1 MHGLRASRGI
11 LFSLILTALFAI
23 SCSKRKDEIVVG
35 AYLSLSGADSTFGT
49 DTEDGIALAVEETNA
64 RGGVKNKRVRVLYED
79 DKSTSQEASQK
90 VRQLIDR
97 DRVVALLGEV
107 SSSRSLAGGLIANTK
122 RVPMLTPTSTAV
134 EVTKNRAYVFR
145 TCFTDAQQGA
155 AAAQYVHDVLKKNRV
170 AIFYAAQETYAS
182 GLAQSFRDAFTARG
196 GSIAIEKGYPS
207 KETNFSTYL
216 AEIRAA
222 DPELIFAPVYYND
235 MVLIAQQAHVLGIPG
250 SMFVGG
256 DAWDSANLIEGA
268 GSAIEGAHFIDHYAP
283 DVPWPSAQMFYAA
296 FTAKYH
302 RDPNSMS
309 AQGYVAARVLFDAI
323 ERATAV
329 TPEGIKNALAATKD
343 FPSATGPV
351 TIGADHNANKPVV
364 IVEVRDQKFHYAAQ
378 IVPDVTITN
387 YLQNKPDH
395 DAQKVASNRS
405 FLAALFDTLVN
416 GLAQGAMIALVALGY
431 TMVYGVLKL
440 INFAHSE
447 VFMMGAYAGLF
458 AITALGG
465 ASHPILAPLGGTAI
479 AMLAATLL
487 GVAIERVAYRPL
499 RRSGGKKLSRVTPL
513 VTAIGVSVFLQNFA
527 QLVFS
532 PRYRAYPHLF
542 AHVRI
547 AIFAVAIVVM
557 ILLELLVRRTW
568 FGKAMRALSSNEEAA
583 RLMGIRTSRVTAG
596 TFAVGSMLA
605 ALGAVLYCFD
615 QSEVYPTMGVV
626 LGTRA
631 FVAAVVGGIGSIP
644 GAFIGGIVI
653 GVLGELVKL
662 TDYSGGVDVFVFLAL
677 IGVLLWKPNGLLP
690 QNKTSALPEKV

>member
-1 MHGLRASRGI
+1 MAAS
-11 LFSLILTALFAI
+11 ALCVI
-23 SCSKRKDEIVVG
+23 GCEKKKDEITVG

-49 DTEDGIALAVEETNA
+49 DTADGIALAVEETNA
-64 RGGVKNKRVRVLYED
+64 RGGVKNKPIRVLYED

-122 RVPMLTPTSTAV
+122 RVPMLTPTSTNV

-155 AAAQYVHDVLKKNRV
+155 AAAQYVHDVMKKNRV
-170 AIFYAAQETYAS
+170 AIFYAAQEPYAS
-182 GLAQSFRDAFTARG
+182 GLSASFRDAFTARG
-196 GSIAIEKGYPS
+196 GSIVIEKGYPS

-216 AEIRAA
+216 AEIKGA
-222 DPELIFAPVYYND
+222 DPDLIFAPVYYND
-235 MVLIAQQAHVLGIPG
+235 MVLIAQQAHALGIPG

-268 GSAIEGAHFIDHYAP
+268 GEAIEGAHFTDHYAP
-283 DVPWPSAQMFYAA
+283 DVPWPSAHAFYAA

-309 AQGYVAARVLFDAI
+309 AQGYVAAKVLFDAI
-323 ERATAV
+323 ERSTAP
-329 TPEGIKNALAATKD
+329 TPEGIKNALAQTKD
-343 FPSATGPV
+343 FDSATGPV

-364 IVEVRDQKFHYAAQ
+364 IAEVRGGAFHYAAQ
-378 IVPDVTITN
+378 IIPYLTITN
-387 YLQNKPDH
+387 RPENKPDR
-395 DAQKVASNRS
+395 DDRSNAPTRS
-405 FLAALFDTLVN
+405 FFATLFDTLVN

-458 AITALGG
+458 AITALLG
-465 ASHPILAPLGGTAI
+465 ANLNPLVATAI
-479 AMLAATLL
+479 GTLIAMGAASML
-487 GVAIERVAYRPL
+487 GVLIERVAYRPL
-499 RRSGGKKLSRVTPL
+499 RNRSASKKGSRVTPL
-513 VTAIGVSVFLQNFA
+513 VTAIGVSVFLQNLA

-542 AHVRI
+542 SHVRI
-547 AIFAVAIVVM
+547 AIFVVAVVVM

-568 FGKAMRALSSNEEAA
+568 FGKSMRALSSNEEAA

-596 TFAVGSMLA
+596 TFAIGSSLA

-631 FVAAVVGGIGSIP
+631 FVAAVVGGIGNIP
-644 GAFIGGIVI
+644 GAFVGGIAI

-677 IGVLLWKPNGLLP
+677 IGVLLWKPTGLLG
-690 QNKTSALPEKV
+690 NAALEKV

>member
-1 MHGLRASRGI
+1 LQNHRGI
-11 LFSLILTALFAI
+11 FLAVLLIALGAI
-23 SCSKRKDEIVVG
+23 SCSKKKDEITVG

-49 DTEDGIALAVEETNA
+49 DTADGIALAVEETNA
-64 RGGVKNKRVRVLYED
+64 RGGVKNKPIRVLYED

-122 RVPMLTPTSTAV
+122 RVPMLTPTSTNV

-155 AAAQYVHDVLKKNRV
+155 AAAQYVHDVMKKNRV
-170 AIFYAAQETYAS
+170 AIFYAAQEPYAS
-182 GLAQSFRDAFTARG
+182 GLSASFRDAFTARG
-196 GSIAIEKGYPS
+196 GSIVIEKGYPS

-216 AEIRAA
+216 AEIKALE
-222 DPELIFAPVYYND
+222 PELIFAPVYYND
-235 MVLIAQQAHVLGIPG
+235 MVIIAQQAHALGIPG
-250 SMFVGG
+250 STFVGG

-268 GSAIEGAHFIDHYAP
+268 GEAIEGAHFTDHYAP
-283 DVPWPSAQMFYAA
+283 DVPWPSSHAFYAA
-296 FTAKYH
+296 FTTKYH
-302 RDPNSMS
+302 REPNSMS

-323 ERATAV
+323 QRSAAP
-329 TPEGIKNALAATKD
+329 TPEGIKNALAATKNFD
-343 FPSATGPV
+343 SATGPV
-351 TIGADHNANKPVV
+351 TIGPDHNANKPVV
-364 IVEVRDQKFHYAAQ
+364 IVEVKGGQFHYAAQ
-378 IVPDVTITN
+378 ITPDLTITN
-387 YLQNKPDH
+387 HHENKPNH
-395 DAQKVASNRS
+395 DDGASTPNRS
-405 FLAALFDTLVN
+405 FLVALFDTLLN

-458 AITALGG
+458 AITGLLGANWNPMLATAAG
-465 ASHPILAPLGGTAI
+465 TIL
-479 AMLAATLL
+479 AMLAASGL
-487 GVAIERVAYRPL
+487 GVTIERVAYRPL
-499 RRSGGKKLSRVTPL
+499 RNRGGKKLSRVTPL
-513 VTAIGVSVFLQNFA
+513 VTAIGVSVFLQNLA

-542 AHVRI
+542 SHVRV
-547 AIFAVAIVVM
+547 AIFGAAIVVM

-596 TFAVGSMLA
+596 TFAIGSALA

-615 QSEVYPTMGVV
+615 QSEVYPTMGVI

-631 FVAAVVGGIGSIP
+631 FVAAVVGGIGNIS
-644 GAFIGGIVI
+644 GAFIGGIAI

-677 IGVLLWKPNGLLP
+677 ICVLLWKPTGLLG
-690 QNKTSALPEKV
+690 NALPEKV